1 MSAARMPT
9 WVSLL
14 LALANVGFAGAGGP
28 RVVKPGDRIEISLGL
43 VDVGS
48 DHGVVVP
55 LQNGSVDVWHMPQVD
70 VSCPACM
77 TIVSAPEKLAPGEV
91 GQLRLNVHAA
101 GTPGLHRWGVS
112 IHGGNE
118 PPLRVDVRG
127 TLRGLRLDPP
137 RAAFGRQVLGDS
149 HVIDVRAS
157 WFGEGAIESIDASSA
172 TAWVDVRVQPS
183 RPDDS
188 IEVSISLA
196 SALHPRSVSA
206 SVEVF
211 ATIRRRDGRA
221 YVIRRTIPV
230 AGQLIDP
237 SLTVRPAA
245 VFLGSIDPGQDAHM
259 QVEFFGPDALHVEA
273 RSAMPGLQVSLVNEQ
288 VELHYVASEGAA
300 GLRRGSVELGW
311 GDPWA
316 LKAHIPVTV
325 YVRKEY
331 SE

>member
-1 MSAARMPT
+1 MSAARLPT

-14 LALANVGFAGAGGP
+14 LALANVGFAGAGGL

-55 LQNGSVDVWHMPQVD
+55 LQNGSADVWHMPQVD

-101 GTPGLHRWGVS
+101 GTPGPHRWGVS

-137 RAAFGRQVLGDS
+137 RAAFGRQMLGDP

-157 WFGEGAIESIDASSA
+157 WFGDGVIESIEARSA
-172 TAWVDVRVQPS
+172 TACVDVHVLPF

-188 IEVSISLA
+188 IEVEISLA
-196 SALHPRSVSA
+196 NALHSRSISA
-206 SVEVF
+206 SVDVF
-211 ATIRRRDGRA
+211 ATIRRSDGRS
-221 YVIRRTIPV
+221 YVIRRSIPV
-230 AGQLIDP
+230 AVQLIDP
-237 SLTVRPAA
+237 SITVRPAA
-245 VFLGSIDPGQDAHM
+245 VFLGSVDPGQDAYM
-259 QVEFFGPDALHVEA
+259 QVEFFGPYAPHVEA
-273 RSAMPGLQVSLVNEQ
+273 RAAMAGLQVSIANEQ
-288 VELHYVASEGAA
+288 VALHYVASEGAA
-300 GLRRGSVELGW
+300 GLRRGVVELGW
-311 GDPWA
+311 GHPWA
-316 LKAHIPVTV
+316 PRAQIPVTV
-325 YVRKEY
+325 YIRKEY